1 LNKQKGPKDL
11 MRVWIASCFLF
22 FGLSWTAQAQEKCQW
37 VSPDYFS
44 EPTELDSLYP
54 IETSIRIQDK
64 AGKSVPFTYTQS
76 NRKLQII
83 FNSGAKPDSVQICY
97 RTLAIRPDQTFAKR
111 TLEADYDSTAIFKD
125 NRVQTLPEF
134 NIREELFPSS
144 NLYKTGSLTRGVSFG
159 NTQNVFV
166 NSALNLQ
173 LEGDIGENLKIRA
186 SITDQNVPF
195 QPEGNTQ
202 QIQDFDNVLIELYN
216 DNFSLAAGDVV
227 LQQRQSEFLR
237 YYKNV
242 QGLQFTS
249 KYKLKNNWEASSQ
262 GFASVAKGKFASIQL
277 PILEGVLGPYR
288 ISGPNNE
295 RFVIIMANSERVFLD
310 GKQLQRGFNAD
321 YVIDYNQAEITFTPK
336 VLITQYS
343 RVRIDFEFAE
353 RNYSRSILGANHLQT
368 NGKVDFYFNYYQEKD
383 NRNRPLFTEFTQGEQ
398 ALLASVGDQVENAV
412 IPRID
417 SVAFDPTRILYER
430 VTEVDVFGNLVTYYR
445 YSTDLE
451 LAHFSL
457 SFSQVGAN
465 QGDYKRTA
473 QLSNGTVFEYVPP
486 VSGQSQGDYSILT
499 QLPAPDSKRMTTAG
513 TRIKLGKYEKVYT
526 EVALSS
532 VDKNLFSNL
541 DDDDNQGLG
550 WKVGLQSENREF
562 MLLKGY
568 KFRGLT
574 EFEYNSTNFTFIDRF
589 RYIEF
594 DRDWGLST
602 EVLETPAAERFF
614 QTQIELIKDA
624 KNAFNYKLYLRN
636 RENILNGSQHTAN
649 WNAELGRRFLL
660 RQEFFKLTSDQDTLT
675 SDWIRYLGNVS
686 YRSKILVPGYQ
697 FSLDRNAF
705 KNTETDSVISTA
717 MNFKEHLVYIRSN
730 DTLSYAFQ
738 VDAALR
744 EDNAPVSGRLLED
757 TRAFTSNLTFRKQWT
772 QHSLSSTFTY
782 RELEYLQRDLPT
794 ELTVMGKVDYS
805 GSLGKNL
812 IRNEI
817 SYAIGNGR
825 ELQREFV
832 FLPAPN
838 GDGTHTWRDDNGD
851 GIQQLNEF
859 YIAINPEEKQF
870 IKIFVPTD
878 TYVQA
883 YTSLLNYRIQAR
895 LPDEW
900 KNAGGFRTFLQKFS
914 NTSSL
919 SVEKKVTSDDFWDR
933 VNPFIGSIDR
943 NQILSLRQ
951 ILRTSFFFNRAS
963 AKYGFDLS
971 LFDSQFKQLLSGGFE
986 DQIQQE
992 WKLNT
997 RYNFNSLLTLR
1008 IIGSTGTRISA
1019 SDFLVN
1025 RNYTIDQSTIGPELA
1040 WQPSPYFRT
1049 TGSYSFTG
1057 KQNIENIEFEE
1068 KTLTHQIGL
1077 DMRYAKAIK
1086 TTLIGNLR
1094 LIQID
1099 YNGEVN
1105 SPVGYEMLQALTP
1118 GTNVTW
1124 SLNWLQ
1130 RIGEGLQLNLVYEG
1144 RNSQGLDRIV
1154 HVGRMQVSALF

>member
-1 LNKQKGPKDL
+1 
-11 MRVWIASCFLF
+11 MHVWIASWVLI
-22 FGLSWTAQAQEKCQW
+22 FGLSWTAQAQQKCRW
-37 VSPDYFS
+37 FSVDYFIN
-44 EPTELDSLYP
+44 PVELDSLSA
-54 IETSIRIQDK
+54 IQESIRVLDK
-64 AGKSVPFTYTQS
+64 AGNSYPFNYNLS
-76 NRKLQII
+76 NRTLQIS
-83 FNSGAKPDSVQICY
+83 FDSVSKPDSVQVCY
-97 RTLAIRPDQTFAKR
+97 RTLATRLDQTFAKR
-111 TLEADYDSTAIFKD
+111 TLLTDYDSTAIFKD
-125 NRVQTLPEF
+125 NRVQNIPDF
-134 NIREELFPSS
+134 DIREELFPSS

-249 KYKLKNNWEASSQ
+249 KYKLKKGWEASSQ

-295 RFVIIMANSERVFLD
+295 RFVVIMANSERVFLD
-310 GKQLQRGFNAD
+310 GRQLQRGFNAD

-343 RVRIDFEFAE
+343 RVRVDFEFAE
-353 RNYSRSILGANHLQT
+353 RNYARSILGANHLQT
-368 NGKVDFYFNYYQEKD
+368 NGKVDFYVNYYQEKD
-383 NRNRPLFTEFTQGEQ
+383 NQNRPLFTEFTQAEQ
-398 ALLASVGDQVENAV
+398 ALLASVGDNVENAV

-417 SVAFDPTRILYER
+417 SVTYDPTRILYEK
-430 VTEVDVFGNLVTYYR
+430 VTEVDDFGNVETYYR
-445 YSTDLE
+445 YSTDPE
-451 LAHFSL
+451 LAHFAL
-457 SFSQVGAN
+457 SFSQVGPN
-465 QGDYKRTA
+465 QGDYRRTS
-473 QLSNGTVFEYVPP
+473 QLSNGTVFQYVPP
-486 VSGQSQGDYSILT
+486 VSGQPQGDYSILS

-513 TRIKLGKYEKVYT
+513 SRVKLGKYEKVYT

-532 VDKNLFSNL
+532 VDDNQFSGF
-541 DDDDNQGLG
+541 DDQDNQGLG
-550 WKVGLQSENREF
+550 WKIGLQSENRELGLF
-562 MLLKGY
+562 KGY
-568 KFRGLT
+568 KFKGLA
-574 EFEYNSTNFTFIDRF
+574 EVEYNSTNFSFIDRF

-594 DRDWGLST
+594 DRDWGIT
-602 EVLETPAAERFF
+602 PEILEEPAAERFF
-614 QTQIELIKDA
+614 LTQVGLEKDA
-624 KNAFNYKLYLRN
+624 KNTFNYKLYLRN
-636 RENILNGSQHTAN
+636 RENVLSGSQHTAN
-649 WNAELGRRFLL
+649 WTAELGKRFLL
-660 RQEFFKLTSDQDTLT
+660 RQEFFSLKSDQDTLT
-675 SDWIRYLGNVS
+675 SDWNRYLGNVS
-686 YRSKILVPGYQ
+686 YQSKILVPGYQ

-705 KNTETDSVISTA
+705 KNPETDSVISTA
-717 MNFKEHLVYIRSN
+717 MNFKEHLIYLRSN
-730 DTLSYAFQ
+730 DSLSYAVL
-738 VDAALR
+738 VDAAWR
-744 EDNAPVSGRLLED
+744 EDKAPVAGRLLND
-757 TRAFTSNLTFRKQWT
+757 TRAFTSNFTFRKQWT
-772 QHSLSSTFTY
+772 QHNLSSTFTY

-838 GDGTHTWRDDNGD
+838 GDGTHTWRDDNED

-859 YIAINPEEKQF
+859 YIAINPEEKQY

-895 LPDEW
+895 LPESW
-900 KNAGGFRTFLQKFS
+900 KEAGGLLAFLYKFS
-914 NTSSL
+914 NTTSL
-919 SVEKKVTSDDFWDR
+919 SVEKKVTSDDFQDR

-943 NQILSLRQ
+943 DEILSLRQ

-971 LFDSQFKQLLSGGFE
+971 LFDSQLKQLLSGGFE
-986 DQIQQE
+986 DQIQQD

-997 RYNFNSLLTLR
+997 RYNFNSILTLR
-1008 IIGSTGTRISA
+1008 IIGSTGNRTSA
-1019 SDFLVN
+1019 SDFLEN
-1025 RNYTIDQSTIGPELA
+1025 RNYTIQQSTIGPELA
-1040 WQPSPYFRT
+1040 WQPSPFFRT
-1049 TGSYSFTG
+1049 TGTYSFTG
-1057 KQNIENIEFEE
+1057 KANTQNEVFDE
-1068 KTLTHQIGL
+1068 KALTHQVGL
-1077 DMRYAKAIK
+1077 DLRYAKAIK
-1086 TTLIGNLR
+1086 TTLTGNLR

-1099 YNGEVN
+1099 YNGEIN

-1130 RIGEGLQLNLVYEG
+1130 KIGEGLQLNLVYEG

>member
-1 LNKQKGPKDL
+1 
-11 MRVWIASCFLF
+11 MRVWIASWFLF
-22 FGLSWTAQAQEKCQW
+22 FGLTWTAQAQDKCRW
-37 VSPDYFS
+37 YSADHFENPV
-44 EPTELDSLYP
+44 ELDSLSA
-54 IETSIRIQDK
+54 IQESIRVLDRS
-64 AGKSVPFTYTQS
+64 GKTYPFTYNLS
-76 NRKLQII
+76 NRTLQIS
-83 FNSGAKPDSVQICY
+83 FDSSSKPDSVQVCY
-97 RTLAIRPDQTFAKR
+97 RTLAIRLDQTFAKR
-111 TLEADYDSTAIFKD
+111 TLIADYDSTAIFKD
-125 NRVQTLPEF
+125 NRVQNIPDF
-134 NIREELFPSS
+134 DIREELFPSS

-249 KYKLKNNWEASSQ
+249 KYKLKKGWEASSQ

-295 RFVIIMANSERVFLD
+295 RFVVIMANSERVFLD

-343 RVRIDFEFAE
+343 RVRVDFEFAE

-368 NGKVDFYFNYYQEKD
+368 NGKVDFYVNYYQEKD

-398 ALLASVGDQVENAV
+398 ALLASVGDNVENAV

-417 SVAFDPTRILYER
+417 SVAYDPTRILYEK
-430 VTEVDVFGNLVTYYR
+430 VTEVDDFGNTRTYYR
-445 YSTDLE
+445 YSTDPE
-451 LAHFSL
+451 LAFFAL

-465 QGDYKRTA
+465 QGDYRRTS
-473 QLSNGTVFEYVPP
+473 QLSNGTVFQYVAP
-486 VSGQSQGDYSILT
+486 VNGQPQGDYSILT

-513 TRIKLGKYEKVYT
+513 TRVKLGEYEKVYT
-526 EVALSS
+526 EFALSS
-532 VDKNLFSNL
+532 VDKNQFSTF
-541 DDDDNQGLG
+541 DDEDNQGLG
-550 WKVGLQSENREF
+550 WKIGLQSENREIGLF
-562 MLLKGY
+562 SGY
-568 KFRGLT
+568 KFKGLT
-574 EFEYNSTNFTFIDRF
+574 EFEYNSTNFNFIDRF

-594 DRDWGLST
+594 DRDWGIT
-602 EVLETPAAERFF
+602 PEILETPAAERFF
-614 QTQIELIKDA
+614 LSQIGLEKDA
-624 KNAFNYKLYLRN
+624 KNTFNYKLYLRN
-636 RENILNGSQHTAN
+636 RENVLSGSQHTAN
-649 WNAELGRRFLL
+649 WNAELGKRFLV
-660 RQEFFKLTSDQDTLT
+660 RQEFFNLKSDQDTLT

-686 YRSKILVPGYQ
+686 YQSKILVPGYQ

-705 KNTETDSVISTA
+705 KIAETDSVISTA
-717 MNFKEHLVYIRSN
+717 MNFKEHLLYLRSN
-730 DTLSYAFQ
+730 DSLSYAFL
-738 VDAALR
+738 VDAAWR
-744 EDNAPVSGRLLED
+744 EDKSPVGGRLVDD
-757 TRAFTSNLTFRKQWT
+757 TRAFTSNFTFRKQWI
-772 QHSLSSTFTY
+772 QHNLSSTFTY

-838 GDGTHTWRDDNGD
+838 GDGTHTWRDDNED

-859 YIAINPEEKQF
+859 YIAINPEEKQY

-895 LPDEW
+895 LPESW
-900 KNAGGFRTFLQKFS
+900 KDAGGFLAFLHKFS
-914 NTSSL
+914 NTTSL
-919 SVEKKVTSDDFWDR
+919 SVEKKVTSDDFLDR
-933 VNPFIGSIDR
+933 VNPFIGSINRD
-943 NQILSLRQ
+943 QILSLRQ

-971 LFDSQFKQLLSGGFE
+971 LFDSQLKQLLSGGFE
-986 DQIQQE
+986 DQIQQD

-997 RYNFNSLLTLR
+997 RYNFNSVLTLR
-1008 IIGSTGTRISA
+1008 IIGSTGNRTSA
-1019 SDFLVN
+1019 SDFLDN
-1025 RNYTIDQSTIGPELA
+1025 RNYTIQQSTIGPELA
-1040 WQPSPYFRT
+1040 WQPTPFFRT
-1049 TGSYSFTG
+1049 TGTYSFTG
-1057 KQNIENIEFEE
+1057 KENTQNEVFDE
-1068 KTLTHQIGL
+1068 KAQTHQVGL

-1086 TTLIGNLR
+1086 TTLTGNVR

-1099 YNGEVN
+1099 YNGEIN

-1118 GTNVTW
+1118 GTNLTW

-1130 RIGEGLQLNLVYEG
+1130 KIGEGLQLNLVYEG

>member
-1 LNKQKGPKDL
+1 
-11 MRVWIASCFLF
+11 MRVWIASWFLF
-22 FGLSWTAQAQEKCQW
+22 FGLSGTLQAQEKCRW
-37 VSPDYFS
+37 FSVDYF
-44 EPTELDSLYP
+44 ENPVELDSLSA
-54 IETSIRIQDK
+54 IQESIRVSDSQ
-64 AGKSVPFTYTQS
+64 GKTYPFTYNFSSRT
-76 NRKLQII
+76 LQVTIDPAAAI
-83 FNSGAKPDSVQICY
+83 DSIQVCY
-97 RTLAIRPDQTFAKR
+97 RTLAIRLDQTFAKR
-111 TLEADYDSTAIFKD
+111 TLTADYDSTAIFKD
-125 NRVQTLPEF
+125 NRIQAGPDF
-134 NIREELFPSS
+134 DIREELFPSS
-144 NLYKTGSLTRGVSFG
+144 TLYKTGSLTRGVSFG

-173 LEGDIGENLKIRA
+173 LEGDVGENLKIRA

-249 KYKLKNNWEASSQ
+249 KYKLKKGWEASSQ

-277 PILEGVLGPYR
+277 PVLEGVLGPYR
-288 ISGPNNE
+288 VNGPNNE

-343 RVRIDFEFAE
+343 RVRVDFEFAE

-368 NGKVDFYFNYYQEKD
+368 NGKIDFYANYYQEKD
-383 NRNRPLFTEFTQGEQ
+383 NRNRPLFTEFTQAEQ
-398 ALLASVGDQVENAV
+398 ALLANVGDGVENAV

-417 SVAFDPTRILYER
+417 SVAYDPTRILYEK
-430 VTEVDVFGNLVTYYR
+430 VTEVDDFGNFKIYYR
-445 YSTDLE
+445 YSTNPE
-451 LAHFSL
+451 LAHFAL

-465 QGDYKRTA
+465 QGDYKRTS
-473 QLSNGTVFEYVPP
+473 QLSNRTVFQYVPP

-499 QLPAPDSKRMTTAG
+499 QLPSPDSKRMTTAG
-513 TRIKLGKYEKVYT
+513 TRVKLGEYEKVYT

-532 VDKNLFSNL
+532 VDKNLFSTV
-541 DDDDNQGLG
+541 DDEDNQGLG
-550 WKVGLQSENREF
+550 WKVGLQSEDREF
-562 MLLKGY
+562 GIFKGY
-568 KFRGLT
+568 KFKGLA
-574 EFEYNSTNFTFIDRF
+574 EFEYNSTNFNFIDRF

-594 DRDWGLST
+594 DRDWGIT
-602 EVLETPAAERFF
+602 PEILEMPAAERFF
-614 QTQIELIKDA
+614 LTQIGLEKDN
-624 KNAFNYKLYLRN
+624 KNTFNYKLYLRN
-636 RENILNGSQHTAN
+636 RENVLSGSQHTAN
-649 WNAELGRRFLL
+649 WTAQLGELFLV
-660 RQEFFKLTSDQDTLT
+660 RQEFFTLNSDLDTLNSSWT
-675 SDWIRYLGNVS
+675 RYLGNFS
-686 YRSKILVPGYQ
+686 LQSKILVPGYQ
-697 FSLDRNAF
+697 FSLDRNTL
-705 KNTETDSVISTA
+705 KKTESDSVLSTA
-717 MNFKEHLVYIRSN
+717 MNFKEHLIYLRSN
-730 DTLSYAFQ
+730 DSLSYSFL
-738 VDAALR
+738 VDAAWR
-744 EDNAPVSGRLLED
+744 ADKAPVFGQLADD
-757 TRAFTSNLTFRKQWT
+757 TRAFTSNFTFQKQWT

-859 YIAINPEEKQF
+859 YIAINPEEKQY

-895 LPDEW
+895 FPEAW
-900 KNAGGFRTFLQKFS
+900 KEGGRFLAFLHKFS

-919 SVEKKVTSDDFWDR
+919 SVEKKVTSDDFLDR

-943 NQILSLRQ
+943 DQILSLRQ

-971 LFDSQFKQLLSGGFE
+971 LFDSQLKQLLSGGFE
-986 DQIQQE
+986 DHIQQD
-992 WKLNT
+992 WKFNA
-997 RYNFNSLLTLR
+997 RYNFNSILTLR
-1008 IIGSTGTRISA
+1008 IIGGTGNRTSA
-1019 SDFLVN
+1019 SDFLEN
-1025 RNYTIDQSTIGPELA
+1025 RNYTIYQSTIGPELA
-1040 WQPSPYFRT
+1040 WQPTPFFRT

-1057 KQNIENIEFEE
+1057 KENIQNVEFEE
-1068 KTLTHQIGL
+1068 KAQTHQIGL
-1077 DMRYAKAIK
+1077 DMRFAKAIK
-1086 TTLIGNLR
+1086 TTLTGNLR

-1130 RIGEGLQLNLVYEG
+1130 KIGEGLQLNLIYEG
-1144 RNSQGLDRIV
+1144 RNSQGLERIV